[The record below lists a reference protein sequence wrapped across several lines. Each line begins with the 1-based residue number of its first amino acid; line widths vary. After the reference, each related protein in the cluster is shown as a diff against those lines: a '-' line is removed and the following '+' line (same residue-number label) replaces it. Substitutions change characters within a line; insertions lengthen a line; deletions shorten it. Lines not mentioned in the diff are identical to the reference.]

1 MQARQLSWL
10 VAAGL
15 VAGSAALPLDV
26 ARGEEAR
33 QERTVQ
39 PRFRDMDRDGDGVIT
54 RDEFR
59 GSLRSFRQYD
69 LNHDGVLSGE
79 EIWVP
84 TDRAGARDRVG
95 TSGSS
100 DPSATFNRADS
111 NRDGMLSRSEWYGDA
126 ATFERIDRNNDGR
139 ISRTE
144 FLGEAG
150 ADEVDDER
158 PSFAELD
165 SNRNGVV
172 TVNEWRGN
180 RETFL
185 TLDTDGDR
193 VLTRSE
199 FNAQREPDE
208 TPAYKAGYNRGLAEG
223 RQAGREDRARNTWD
237 LEGQREL
244 EQADSGY
251 QESIGPRSE
260 YQAGYRA
267 GFRLGYRQGFGPK
280 DSR

>member
-1 MQARQLSWL
+1 MQARQINWFLGALL
-10 VAAGL
+10 VAW
-15 VAGSAALPLDV
+15 SALPLDA
-26 ARGEEAR
+26 ARDQASS

-39 PRFRDMDRDGDGVIT
+39 PRFRGMDRDGDGVIT

-59 GSLRSFRQYD
+59 GNLRSFRQYD

-84 TDRAGARDRVG
+84 LDRAVARDRAGTSRRD
-95 TSGSS
+95 
-100 DPSATFNRADS
+100 DPASTFNRADS
-111 NRDGMLSRSEWYGDA
+111 NGDGLLSRGEWYGDA
-126 ATFERIDRNNDGR
+126 QTFERVDRNNDGR

-144 FLGEAG
+144 FLGD
-150 ADEVDDER
+150 ADSDDAIDER

-165 SNRNGVV
+165 SNRNGVL
-172 TVNEWRGN
+172 TANEWRGD

-185 TLDTDGDR
+185 SLDTDGDR
-193 VLTRSE
+193 VLTRAE
-199 FNAQREPDE
+199 FNAQRETDE

-223 RQAGREDRARNTWD
+223 RQAGREDRNQNNGVWD

-251 QESIGPRSE
+251 QESMGPRSE

-267 GFRLGYRQGFGPK
+267 GFRLGYRQGFGPR
-280 DSR
+280 D